1 MSDEPTTRTISIS
14 DIVAELPGLIDG
26 VTRHETQIVVEQDG
40 EPIAALIAFDDF
52 QRILRSKLDQEWEE
66 TTRSL
71 ERVSE
76 AFADVPVEEL
86 EARIEE
92 IISEGR
98 RRHVSEYRSA

>member
-1 MSDEPTTRTISIS
+1 M
-14 DIVAELPGLIDG
+14 
-26 VTRHETQIVVEQDG
+26 
-40 EPIAALIAFDDF
+40 
-52 QRILRSKLDQEWEE
+52 WEE

-76 AFADVPVEEL
+76 AFADVPDEEL

-98 RRHVSEYRSA
+98 QRRVPCHR